1 MRISR
6 WGHRTQIKKKKKMV
20 CQGGQPEARNLR
32 NQQEWELSSS
42 GSSFLRTPRMGFI
55 TNE

>member
-6 WGHRTQIKKKKKMV
+6 WGHRTQIKKKKMV